1 MKTCNR
7 CKETKEH
14 SLFNKNKASK
24 DGIKSICKVCEKK
37 GKQVVYSYEY
47 HKNKSLLLRYGITLD
62 EYNKMLKEQ
71 KHSCKICGVH
81 EKHCDKALA
90 VDHNHETGSIRAL
103 LCQHCNTGLGQ
114 FRDRQEFLLKAVE
127 YLDEYEGK

>member
-1 MKTCNR
+1 
-7 CKETKEH
+7 
-14 SLFNKNKASK
+14 
-24 DGIKSICKVCEKK
+24 
-37 GKQVVYSYEY
+37 
-47 HKNKSLLLRYGITLD
+47 
-62 EYNKMLKEQ
+62 MLKEQ
-71 KHSCKICGVH
+71 EHSCKICGVH